1 MPSRLLVFF
10 DFFFKNSDN
19 FVETNRTSEKFFKR
33 KLELAKGKDDD
44 LRGMTSRYSFKA
56 PSSNASAATT
66 RRLASSSLVSDFHLT
81 SFQESSSDRW
91 DFGPKNV
98 FTSKIL
104 AKLSLE
110 PFEFPGAANGWLHLV
125 DRRGQA
131 L

>member
-91 DFGPKNV
+91 DFGPKKCIHEQN
-98 FTSKIL
+98 
-104 AKLSLE
+104 
-110 PFEFPGAANGWLHLV
+110 PG
-125 DRRGQA
+125 
-131 L
+131 